1 MLRAGDQIENARTG
15 QRMKFVITGED
26 SGGELLRLEEH
37 SPPGPFE
44 PVHVHPEQVSTA
56 EVLSGSLLFMVKGR
70 EVRVNAGERL
80 EIPANTPHTFRN
92 DGKDVVEWIGE
103 FRPALRSAEFFETF
117 FVLSQRGEL
126 DEGGMPSLLQIAVS
140 APVFAREIRLAS
152 PPWAIQRLAL
162 APLAPLARLRGL
174 QPTYAWSSLPA
185 MVREGRVSRS
195 SV

>member
-15 QRMKFVITGED
+15 QRKKFVVTAED
-26 SGGELLRLEEH
+26 SGGELLRQEEH

-56 EVLSGSLLFMVKGR
+56 EVLSGSLLFIVRGR
-70 EVRVNAGERL
+70 EVRLKAGERI
-80 EIPANTPHTFRN
+80 EIPPNTPHTFRN
-92 DGKDVVEWIGE
+92 DGQEEVEWIGE
-103 FRPALRSAEFFETF
+103 FRPALRIAEFFETL

-126 DEGGMPSLLQIAVS
+126 DERGMPSMLQIALSV
-140 APVFAREIRLAS
+140 PVFAREIRLTS
-152 PPWAIQRLAL
+152 PPWAIQRLAFAL
-162 APLAPLARLRGL
+162 LAPLARLRGL

-185 MVREGRVSRS
+185 IVPEARVSRS

>member
-1 MLRAGDQIENARTG
+1 MLRAGDEIENARTG
-15 QRMKFVITGED
+15 QRMKFVVTAED
-26 SGGELLRLEEH
+26 SGGELLRLEAH

-80 EIPANTPHTFRN
+80 EIPAHTPHTFRN

-174 QPTYAWSSLPA
+174 RPTYAWSSLPA
-185 MVREGRVSRS
+185 IVPEARVSRS

>member
-1 MLRAGDQIENARTG
+1 VVRAGDQIENARTG
-15 QRMKFVITGED
+15 QRMKFVVTGED
-26 SGGELLRLEEH
+26 SSGELLRMELG

-56 EVLSGSLLFMVKGR
+56 EVLSGSLLFMVKGH

-80 EIPANTPHTFRN
+80 EIPANMPHTFRN
-92 DGKDVVEWIGE
+92 DGKDVVDWIGE
-103 FRPALRSAEFFETF
+103 FRPALRTAEFFETF

-140 APVFAREIRLAS
+140 ALVFAREIRLAS

-162 APLAPLARLRGL
+162 GPLAPLGRLSGL